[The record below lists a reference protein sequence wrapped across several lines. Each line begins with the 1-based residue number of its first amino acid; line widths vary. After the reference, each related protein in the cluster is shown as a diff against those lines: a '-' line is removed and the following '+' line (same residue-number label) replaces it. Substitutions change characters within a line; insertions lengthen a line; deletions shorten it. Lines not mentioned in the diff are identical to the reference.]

1 MKKKKK
7 AEEASQADQSGGQG
21 QQPEEKKRTVPE
33 NLLYWMRT
41 LYRESPGFVWLYL
54 AGCGVAVGISL
65 LGVYMPSVL
74 VADITEGGSVRSIL
88 GDLAVLG
95 GGLVCL
101 YLLSNWLER
110 TKGILGSRIGQ
121 RQALQATDL
130 ALETNYD
137 NIERAD
143 FPEEIWQLVERHMWT
158 RDYNTGFLEAFAA
171 VLTAVV
177 GMILYTGMLS
187 GLSLWILL
195 LVIAGTALNYVV
207 GIRCNRWDA
216 RNRHKWITLDYK
228 MVYLSRSTSTYEA
241 SKDVHLYWMP
251 PWLRKMFNRELKQR
265 LHYTVRQQGNYFLVS
280 AVNGFSQM
288 VWEGAAYLYLIYL
301 VCEGRLDAAGFVLYI
316 GVVRGF
322 AGWCG
327 SIVQAIRQLHEK
339 ASYVE
344 EQRHFFDKLQRGR
357 EKEKEGLVLAAG
369 HVPEI
374 SFEHVTFRY
383 DGSQTPV
390 LKDLNLTLKPGENL
404 ALVGLNGAGKTTF
417 IKLLCGFYDPTEGK
431 ILIDGV
437 DRSRYSKDSWLKYFS
452 GVFQDAELFPMSLE
466 ENLALGT
473 APDSGEG
480 SGEEKAAG
488 RKAGAEPKQHNAQ
501 RRQEQHNDQENHGTH
516 MDACLKMADLED
528 KIKKLP
534 QGLKTMFG
542 KESYEDAADFSGG
555 EMQKLMLARA
565 LYKEAPLLVLDEPT
579 AALDPLMES
588 ELYQKYRRFSEHRT
602 TVFISHRLASTRFCD
617 RILLMED
624 GGVAESGTHEEL
636 LERDGKYAWMFRLQS
651 KYYQK
656 KEAQK
661 EAGLEGEEVEKEI

>member
-207 GIRCNRWDA
+207 GYGAIGGMPGIA
-216 RNRHKWITLDYK
+216 ISGSLWITKWSICPGVPVPMRLPR
-228 MVYLSRSTSTYEA
+228 MSTCIGCLPGFGRCST
-241 SKDVHLYWMP
+241 
-251 PWLRKMFNRELKQR
+251 
-265 LHYTVRQQGNYFLVS
+265 
-280 AVNGFSQM
+280 
-288 VWEGAAYLYLIYL
+288 
-301 VCEGRLDAAGFVLYI
+301 
-316 GVVRGF
+316 
-322 AGWCG
+322 G
-327 SIVQAIRQLHEK
+327 S
-339 ASYVE
+339 
-344 EQRHFFDKLQRGR
+344 
-357 EKEKEGLVLAAG
+357 
-369 HVPEI
+369 
-374 SFEHVTFRY
+374 
-383 DGSQTPV
+383 
-390 LKDLNLTLKPGENL
+390 
-404 ALVGLNGAGKTTF
+404 
-417 IKLLCGFYDPTEGK
+417 
-431 ILIDGV
+431 
-437 DRSRYSKDSWLKYFS
+437 
-452 GVFQDAELFPMSLE
+452 
-466 ENLALGT
+466 
-473 APDSGEG
+473 
-480 SGEEKAAG
+480 
-488 RKAGAEPKQHNAQ
+488 
-501 RRQEQHNDQENHGTH
+501 
-516 MDACLKMADLED
+516 
-528 KIKKLP
+528 
-534 QGLKTMFG
+534 
-542 KESYEDAADFSGG
+542 
-555 EMQKLMLARA
+555 
-565 LYKEAPLLVLDEPT
+565 
-579 AALDPLMES
+579 
-588 ELYQKYRRFSEHRT
+588 
-602 TVFISHRLASTRFCD
+602 
-617 RILLMED
+617 
-624 GGVAESGTHEEL
+624 
-636 LERDGKYAWMFRLQS
+636 
-651 KYYQK
+651 
-656 KEAQK
+656 
-661 EAGLEGEEVEKEI
+661 

>member
-1 MKKKKK
+1 MKKKLETEK
-7 AEEASQADQSGGQG
+7 AGQADQASG

-121 RQALQATDL
+121 RQALQAADL

-143 FPEEIWQLVERHMWT
+143 FPEEIWQLVDRHMWS

-207 GIRCNRWDA
+207 GIRCNKWDA

-265 LHYTVRQQGNYFLVS
+265 LHYTVRQQGNY
-280 AVNGFSQM
+280 
-288 VWEGAAYLYLIYL
+288 
-301 VCEGRLDAAGFVLYI
+301 
-316 GVVRGF
+316 
-322 AGWCG
+322 
-327 SIVQAIRQLHEK
+327 
-339 ASYVE
+339 
-344 EQRHFFDKLQRGR
+344 
-357 EKEKEGLVLAAG
+357 
-369 HVPEI
+369 
-374 SFEHVTFRY
+374 
-383 DGSQTPV
+383 
-390 LKDLNLTLKPGENL
+390 
-404 ALVGLNGAGKTTF
+404 
-417 IKLLCGFYDPTEGK
+417 
-431 ILIDGV
+431 
-437 DRSRYSKDSWLKYFS
+437 
-452 GVFQDAELFPMSLE
+452 
-466 ENLALGT
+466 
-473 APDSGEG
+473 
-480 SGEEKAAG
+480 
-488 RKAGAEPKQHNAQ
+488 
-501 RRQEQHNDQENHGTH
+501 
-516 MDACLKMADLED
+516 
-528 KIKKLP
+528 
-534 QGLKTMFG
+534 
-542 KESYEDAADFSGG
+542 
-555 EMQKLMLARA
+555 
-565 LYKEAPLLVLDEPT
+565 
-579 AALDPLMES
+579 
-588 ELYQKYRRFSEHRT
+588 
-602 TVFISHRLASTRFCD
+602 
-617 RILLMED
+617 
-624 GGVAESGTHEEL
+624 
-636 LERDGKYAWMFRLQS
+636 
-651 KYYQK
+651 
-656 KEAQK
+656 
-661 EAGLEGEEVEKEI
+661 

>member
-1 MKKKKK
+1 M
-7 AEEASQADQSGGQG
+7 
-21 QQPEEKKRTVPE
+21 
-33 NLLYWMRT
+33 
-41 LYRESPGFVWLYL
+41 
-54 AGCGVAVGISL
+54 
-65 LGVYMPSVL
+65 
-74 VADITEGGSVRSIL
+74 
-88 GDLAVLG
+88 
-95 GGLVCL
+95 
-101 YLLSNWLER
+101 
-110 TKGILGSRIGQ
+110 
-121 RQALQATDL
+121 
-130 ALETNYD
+130 
-137 NIERAD
+137 
-143 FPEEIWQLVERHMWT
+143 
-158 RDYNTGFLEAFAA
+158 
-171 VLTAVV
+171 
-177 GMILYTGMLS
+177 
-187 GLSLWILL
+187 
-195 LVIAGTALNYVV
+195 
-207 GIRCNRWDA
+207 
-216 RNRHKWITLDYK
+216 
-228 MVYLSRSTSTYEA
+228 
-241 SKDVHLYWMP
+241 
-251 PWLRKMFNRELKQR
+251 
-265 LHYTVRQQGNYFLVS
+265 
-280 AVNGFSQM
+280 
-288 VWEGAAYLYLIYL
+288 
-301 VCEGRLDAAGFVLYI
+301 
-316 GVVRGF
+316 
-322 AGWCG
+322 
-327 SIVQAIRQLHEK
+327 
-339 ASYVE
+339 
-344 EQRHFFDKLQRGR
+344 
-357 EKEKEGLVLAAG
+357 LAAG

-488 RKAGAEPKQHNAQ
+488 REAGAEPKQHNAQ
-501 RRQEQHNDQENHGTH
+501 SRRQEQHNDQENHGTH

-588 ELYQKYRRFSEHRT
+588 ELYQKYRRFSEHKT

>member
-7 AEEASQADQSGGQG
+7 AEKAGQADQASG

-121 RQALQATDL
+121 RQALQAADL

-143 FPEEIWQLVERHMWT
+143 FPEEIWQLVDRHMWS

-207 GIRCNRWDA
+207 GIRCNKWDA

-251 PWLRKMFNRELKQR
+251 PWLRKLFNRELKQR
-265 LHYTVRQQGNYFLVS
+265 LRYTVRQQGNYFLVS

-327 SIVQAIRQLHEK
+327 SIVQAIRLLHEK

-383 DGSQTPV
+383 EGSQTPV
-390 LKDLNLTLKPGENL
+390 LKDLNLTLKPGENV

-452 GVFQDAELFPMSLE
+452 GVFQDAELFPLSLE
-466 ENLALGT
+466 ENLALGAT
-473 APDSGEG
+473 PDLAEEG

-488 RKAGAEPKQHNAQ
+488 RESGAEPKQHNAQ

-588 ELYQKYRRFSEHRT
+588 ELYQKYRRFSEHKT